1 MSFQE
6 SRRRTLGLLS
16 ATAAAAFALGLPGLA
31 LGQGKRQLRIGF
43 QKYGTLIILKARGT
57 LEQRL
62 ASLGVDVKWNEFPA
76 GPQML
81 EALNVGSIDFGIVGE
96 APPIFAQAAGADLVY
111 IANEPAAP
119 GGEAIVVPAASKAT
133 HVADLKG
140 KRIALNKGSN
150 VHYLLLRALEQAGI
164 KYSEIEPVYL
174 PPSDARAAFERG
186 AVDGWAIWDPF
197 FAAAQTQLN
206 ARILVDGHGL
216 ASNHQFYVATRGF
229 AKQNP
234 DVLHAFLDE
243 LGKVDQW
250 SAQHIPD
257 VAAQLSP
264 LVGLPPA
271 TVELAGKRFAYGV
284 QPIADVVIAEQQK
297 IADAFAALKL
307 IPKPIRVRDAL
318 LQA

>member
-1 MSFQE
+1 MTTHF

-16 ATAAAAFALGLPGLA
+16 AAAAGAFLPGLA
-31 LGQGKRQLRIGF
+31 IGQAKRQLRVGF

-62 ASLGVDVKWNEFPA
+62 ATLGVEVKWSEFPA

-81 EALNVGSIDFGIVGE
+81 EALNVGGIDFGIVGE

-111 IANEPAAP
+111 FANEPAAP
-119 GGEAIVVPAASKAT
+119 GGEALIVPATSKAAR
-133 HVADLKG
+133 VADLKG

-150 VHYLLLRALEQAGI
+150 VHYLLLKALEQAGVH
-164 KYSEIEPVYL
+164 YNEIEPVYL
-174 PPSDARAAFERG
+174 PPADARAAFERG
-186 AVDGWAIWDPF
+186 AVDGWVIWDPF

-206 ARILVDGHGL
+206 ARVLVDGHGL
-216 ASNHQFYVATRGF
+216 ASNHQFYVGTRSY

-234 DVLHAFLDE
+234 DVLKAFIEE

-250 SAQHIPD
+250 SAQHIPE
-257 VAAQLSP
+257 VAAQLAP
-264 LVGLPPA
+264 LIGLPPA
-271 TVELAGKRFAYGV
+271 TVELAGKRFSYGV
-284 QPIADVVIAEQQK
+284 KPIDDAVIAEQQK

-318 LQA
+318 LT